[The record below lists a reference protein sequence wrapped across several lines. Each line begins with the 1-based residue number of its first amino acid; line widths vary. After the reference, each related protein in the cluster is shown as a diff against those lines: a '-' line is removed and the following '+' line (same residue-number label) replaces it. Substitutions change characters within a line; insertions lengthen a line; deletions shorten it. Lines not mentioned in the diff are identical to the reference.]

1 MQCKCSPHATTLVA
15 LRCSCSSDQCAVP
28 LRAHAGSVVTVNIG
42 TAGAMN
48 SDYSQS
54 LPPTNTS
61 MVVSI
66 TRNGVTTTYTASATA
81 TTVSLVGSTTKV
93 IIGFS
98 TAADGTQNAYA
109 RIYNSQLSF
118 TVASRSDS
126 LASLFRLDA
135 ASYTAAAPLTP
146 PVTGL
151 LGSSYSAAAT
161 GLALSGATSPSGV
174 LVASLS
180 LLPAGSPM
188 P

>member
-1 MQCKCSPHATTLVA
+1 MQRGAGCSPHATMLGSPPLQLQLQST
-15 LRCSCSSDQCAVP
+15 RRPSPCS
-28 LRAHAGSVVTVNIG
+28 AGTVVTVRIG

-66 TRNGVTTTYTASATA
+66 TRNGVTTNYTASATA

-93 IIGFS
+93 IIAFS

-126 LASLFRLDA
+126 LASVFRLDA
-135 ASYTAAAPLTP
+135 TTYTAAPLTP

-151 LGSSYSAAAT
+151 LGSSYSAAT

-180 LLPAGSPM
+180 LLPAGSPTS
-188 P
+188 